1 MIQPLQTPTLS
12 AAKNRCGLQKIS
24 DIIPRL
30 IRQYEI
36 QAEIAQAREAEATM
50 KAAAMK
56 AAAMRDAAMIREAK
70 QSLFNDEDD
79 AWLNEPV
86 KLPAIATASSAT
98 TATTQQAFNWFE

>member
-56 AAAMRDAAMIREAK
+56 AAMIREAK

-86 KLPAIATASSAT
+86 KLPVIATASSAT